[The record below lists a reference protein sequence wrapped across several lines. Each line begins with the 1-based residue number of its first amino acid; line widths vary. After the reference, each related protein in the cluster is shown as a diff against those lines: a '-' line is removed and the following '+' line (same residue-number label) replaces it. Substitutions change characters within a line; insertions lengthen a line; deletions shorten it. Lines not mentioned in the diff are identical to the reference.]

1 MKKRFHKTLILAFLK
16 GKCATIRYT
25 FPTIFPFLEHCDE
38 YDATNQPKV
47 GYFLGQEAHIFI
59 PHEKLLL
66 FWRDNGNFF
75 PYQKMWGLLCS
86 GS

>member
-1 MKKRFHKTLILAFLK
+1 MSLAFLK
-16 GKCATIRYT
+16 GKYATIRYT
-25 FPTIFPFLEHCDE
+25 FLTIFPFLEHCDE

-66 FWRDNGNFF
+66 LFWREIMGIFSHIKKCGDF
-75 PYQKMWGLLCS
+75 CS
-86 GS
+86 GSS